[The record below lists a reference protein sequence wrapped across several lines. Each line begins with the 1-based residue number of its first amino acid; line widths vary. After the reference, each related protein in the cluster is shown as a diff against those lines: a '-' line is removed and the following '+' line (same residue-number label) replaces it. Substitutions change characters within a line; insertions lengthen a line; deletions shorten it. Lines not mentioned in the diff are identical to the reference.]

1 MRLGERFGWLAVF
14 GRQPNPAEMR
24 RMMAVENIIW
34 AYDSMNAA
42 EDWVAWARD
51 NPAADSLLKTA
62 MKAAADNGE

>member
-1 MRLGERFGWLAVF
+1 MIT
-14 GRQPNPAEMR
+14 
-24 RMMAVENIIW
+24 VENIIM